1 MGQIKL
7 FPVLKRAMHESAN
20 AVSDLVLPPACR
32 LCGRDVDSSRDFCRT
47 CGCALRISESW
58 MRGACRRCGLPSL
71 QGMQQATQ
79 DDGGS
84 ISESTPDAN
93 SVASVADDSP
103 ADLPSCLQCRK
114 QNFGFQEVVA
124 LWAYENQVCEAVV
137 AAKYACRTALADAL
151 GRTLGRRL
159 LDSPLQEPPD
169 FVTYVPSHWTR
180 QMSRGG
186 NGNRLMAYSVAKMLG
201 QGCRLPLKTG
211 RRIEK
216 QAWLDDRRRVRN
228 VRGAFCLKKSYDLM
242 RSRRITDRHF
252 LVVDDVLTT
261 GATASEVAR
270 VLRSA
275 GARRVSL
282 AVVARAIRSNR

>member
-1 MGQIKL
+1 
-7 FPVLKRAMHESAN
+7 MHESAN

-32 LCGRDVDSSRDFCRT
+32 LCGRDVDSSHDFCRT
-47 CGCALRISESW
+47 CECALRISESW

-71 QGMQQATQ
+71 QGMQRATQ

-84 ISESTPDAN
+84 ISVSTPHPD
-93 SVASVADDSP
+93 SVASVADESP

-114 QNFGFQEVVA
+114 QIFGFQEIVA

-186 NGNRLMAYSVAKMLG
+186 NGNRLMAHSVAKMLG
-201 QGCRLPLKTG
+201 QGCRLPLKTS

-228 VRGAFCLKKSYDLM
+228 VRGAFSLKKSYDLT

-261 GATASEVAR
+261 GATASEVAH